1 MLAWSAVLAVSK
13 GILLYDPLQCSHLSM
28 YINLVTY
35 DSPCMRRKEAQTFS
49 PGNRSASKVNLSK
62 IDKVTHNEHKHRRP
76 RPGWLA
82 PFSRCTVTKLG
93 VRSRGKKKKNE
104 GDRGCRRLLRQC
116 KRPLCSLS
124 VVKEPDKSSAPTFR
138 RSCRE
143 QSSGTIAR
151 ALAID

>member
-49 PGNRSASKVNLSK
+49 LGNRSASKVNLSK

-76 RPGWLA
+76 RPGSLA
-82 PFSRCTVTKLG
+82 PFSGCTVTKLG
-93 VRSRGKKKKNE
+93 VHTCLFRKEVPGHFRSRTFSHK
-104 GDRGCRRLLRQC
+104 DTSFSHFCTCIDLRI
-116 KRPLCSLS
+116 
-124 VVKEPDKSSAPTFR
+124 SSDTTFR
-138 RSCRE
+138 HLYGGSRF
-143 QSSGTIAR
+143 A
-151 ALAID
+151 ALL